1 MNRYQSN
8 GFQTTINKTS
18 MDLTG
23 SISHPHGNSPNQNSK
38 FLKGNDIIPN
48 AQTKTFNLTQVS
60 H

>member
-38 FLKGNDIIPN
+38 FLKGHDIIPN
-48 AQTKTFNLTQVS
+48 AQTKTFNLT
-60 H
+60 